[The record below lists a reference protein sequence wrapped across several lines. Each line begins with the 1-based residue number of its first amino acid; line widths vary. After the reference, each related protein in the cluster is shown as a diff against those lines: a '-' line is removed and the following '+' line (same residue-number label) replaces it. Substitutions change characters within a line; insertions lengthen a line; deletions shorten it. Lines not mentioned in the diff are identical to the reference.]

1 MQTNWVPCPCPSPPR
16 PPLQVK
22 QQRSRS
28 FCQWVCI
35 LSPAWTCPSVSRH
48 VHPFAYIHALI
59 LGGQIRL
66 LLCMSFPPPLLG
78 PHGCLNC
85 PGRQEAENGGGALG
99 GHISHQKPF
108 LFPLPLPSA
117 TFLCQ
122 GHADDTRES
131 IKCHPHV
138 RSCHNIIKAL
148 DLRDEAVAIN
158 SESD

>member
-1 MQTNWVPCPCPSPPR
+1 MSRFLFPFVHTCTVDMEVHIYS
-16 PPLQVK
+16 LQ
-22 QQRSRS
+22 S
-28 FCQWVCI
+28 WLLL
-35 LSPAWTCPSVSRH
+35 LSW
-48 VHPFAYIHALI
+48 
-59 LGGQIRL
+59 IRL
-66 LLCMSFPPPLLG
+66 PCCTNF
-78 PHGCLNC
+78 
-85 PGRQEAENGGGALG
+85 PGRQRKLG
-99 GHISHQKPF
+99 DKEGSLGRPISLQEPF
-108 LFPLPLPSA
+108 ISLLPLPSA

>member
-1 MQTNWVPCPCPSPPR
+1 MQ
-16 PPLQVK
+16 
-22 QQRSRS
+22 
-28 FCQWVCI
+28 
-35 LSPAWTCPSVSRH
+35 
-48 VHPFAYIHALI
+48 
-59 LGGQIRL
+59 L
-66 LLCMSFPPPLLG
+66 LLSSLGLTLLTCLDTLLRVYVLVHICAHMHSHHGSVHLLSEVVAAPPLLDPSSMLHELPWEDSELG
-78 PHGCLNC
+78 SKEGSL
-85 PGRQEAENGGGALG
+85 GRPISLQE
-99 GHISHQKPF
+99 PF
-108 LFPLPLPSA
+108 FSLLPLPSA